1 MESLRLLEP
10 KIAKIV
16 LLTYQLR
23 KFSNILAQ
31 PPSYL
36 CVGKF
41 GQNLKS
47 LWLLE
52 PKIAKIVL
60 LTYQL
65 RKFPKI
71 LAQTP
76 RYFYI
81 GTSCQNLESLGL
93 LEPKLG
99 RIVPLSYQPFRHIVV
114 DTEFRLAKL
123 SAPFSHSVPFRAI
136 PRHSAPFSHF
146 GLSDTL

>member
-1 MESLRLLEP
+1 M
-10 KIAKIV
+10 
-16 LLTYQLR
+16 
-23 KFSNILAQ
+23 
-31 PPSYL
+31 
-36 CVGKF
+36 GKSD
-41 GQNLKS
+41 QNLKS
-47 LWLLE
+47 LQLLE

-76 RYFYI
+76 SYFYI

-136 PRHSAPFSHF
+136 PRHSAPFRAFQSF
-146 GLSDTL
+146 RAFQTQLNLD

>member
-1 MESLRLLEP
+1 MAQPPSYSYMGKFGQNLESLRLLEP

-23 KFSNILAQ
+23 KFS
-31 PPSYL
+31 
-36 CVGKF
+36 
-41 GQNLKS
+41 
-47 LWLLE
+47 
-52 PKIAKIVL
+52 
-60 LTYQL
+60 
-65 RKFPKI
+65 KI

-76 RYFYI
+76 SYFYI

-136 PRHSAPFSHF
+136 PR
-146 GLSDTL
+146 LSVILAFQTHCRI